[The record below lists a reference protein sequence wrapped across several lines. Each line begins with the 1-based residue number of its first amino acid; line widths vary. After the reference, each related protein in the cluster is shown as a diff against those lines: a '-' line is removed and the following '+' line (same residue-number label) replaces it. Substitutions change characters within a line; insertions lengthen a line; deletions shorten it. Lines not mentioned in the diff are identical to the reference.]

1 MRHEAKAVRQEAK
14 ADEAEGRTAPEA
26 SAASATATDEKIK
39 RKNQAAALE
48 GTAASEVQE
57 INEKDER
64 IRALVQE
71 RKTTAK
77 HEKDRIREI
86 SKEIKKCIREN
97 KRKERQEKFK
107 RSWKKSRVQRTYP
120 A

>member
-1 MRHEAKAVRQEAK
+1 M
-14 ADEAEGRTAPEA
+14 
-26 SAASATATDEKIK
+26 
-39 RKNQAAALE
+39 
-48 GTAASEVQE
+48 
-57 INEKDER
+57 NEKDER

-97 KRKERQEKFK
+97 KRKKRRKIQKILEKVKENISNIKSVKK
-107 RSWKKSRVQRTYP
+107 RIFIPKVKNKEGEAVKTTQGIANVFAKIYKDFVQG
-120 A
+120 